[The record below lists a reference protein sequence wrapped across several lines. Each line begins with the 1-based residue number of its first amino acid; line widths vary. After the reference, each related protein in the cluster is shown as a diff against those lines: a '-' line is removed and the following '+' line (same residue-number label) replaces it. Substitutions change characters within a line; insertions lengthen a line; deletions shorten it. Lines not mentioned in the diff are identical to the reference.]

1 MWQLLS
7 EDDVQALRDQLPAP
21 PRAQGSYVPAVV
33 EAGIVVT
40 AGMTPRV
47 DGELAHTG
55 RVGVEVS
62 LEDAQAAASIAL
74 GNALS
79 AALAALGD
87 DRRLERILRLTVY
100 VACGPDFTAQTAVA
114 DGASARLQD
123 LLGDRGRASRSAVG
137 VASLPGGACV
147 ELELTGTWVTAR
159 PTRGA

>member
-7 EDDVQALRDQLPAP
+7 EGDVQALRDQLPAP

-47 DGELAHTG
+47 DGELVHTG

>member
-7 EDDVQALRDQLPAP
+7 EDAVRSLRDQLPP
-21 PRAQGSYVPAVV
+21 PPQAQGSYVPAVV

-47 DGELAHTG
+47 DGELVHTG

-62 LEDAQAAASIAL
+62 LEDAQEAASIAL

-87 DRRLERILRLTVY
+87 DRLLERVLRLTVY
-100 VACGPDFTAQTAVA
+100 VACGPDFTAHTAVA
-114 DGASARLQD
+114 DDASARLHD
-123 LLGDRGRASRSAVG
+123 LLGDRGTASRTAVG
-137 VASLPGGACV
+137 VASLPGGACG

-159 PTRGA
+159 TPRRA